1 MLPSQPKNN
10 VVEQKSV
17 AVKQTKI
24 SLISAKDIDREMT
37 KGKPVIILT
46 AREVPKESI
55 TSIPCKVALV
65 IDEFV
70 DVFPEDLLD
79 QLPSMRDIQYAIDL
93 VPEASLPNLPH
104 YRMNLTEHAEL
115 ESQRI
120 VEGFYKGKHE
130 PLRSACSADAKK
142 R

>member
-1 MLPSQPKNN
+1 LLPSQPKNN

-55 TSIPCKVALV
+55 TLIPCEVAPV

-70 DVFPEDLLD
+70 DVFPEDLSD
-79 QLPSMRDIQYAIDL
+79 QLPPMCDIQHAIDL
-93 VPEASLPNLPH
+93 VPGASLPNLPH
-104 YRMNLTEHAEL
+104 T
-115 ESQRI
+115 
-120 VEGFYKGKHE
+120 G
-130 PLRSACSADAKK
+130 
-142 R
+142 

>member
-1 MLPSQPKNN
+1 LLPSQPKNN

-55 TSIPCKVALV
+55 TLISCEVAPV
-65 IDEFV
+65 IDEFT
-70 DVFPEDLLD
+70 DVFLEDLL
-79 QLPSMRDIQYAIDL
+79 
-93 VPEASLPNLPH
+93 N
-104 YRMNLTEHAEL
+104 
-115 ESQRI
+115 
-120 VEGFYKGKHE
+120 
-130 PLRSACSADAKK
+130 
-142 R
+142 